1 MAENDRNNSASPNDA
16 VHNGTLETSPRRQPA
31 EPGRYGRNAPAE
43 TEQPNP
49 DRFNLDRGKYFESM
63 TESPELFEKR
73 YLTPYRTVPGYMRPT
88 LGNPTP
94 V

>member
-1 MAENDRNNSASPNDA
+1 MADNSGINPVNPDDP
-16 VHNGTLETSPRRQPA
+16 VHNGTFNTVQRRQPVDS
-31 EPGRYGRNAPAE
+31 GRYGTNGLAE
-43 TEQPNP
+43 SEQANP
-49 DRFNLDRGKYFESM
+49 DRFNLDRGKYAESM

-73 YLTPYRTVPGYMRPT
+73 YLTPYRTVSGYMRPT

>member
-1 MAENDRNNSASPNDA
+1 MADNDGNNQVCPENP
-16 VHNGTLETSPRRQPA
+16 VHNGTFDTVQPRQPVD
-31 EPGRYGRNAPAE
+31 PGRYHTNGL
-43 TEQPNP
+43 TEPQQLSP
-49 DRFNLDRGKYFESM
+49 DRFNLDRGKYVDSI

-73 YLTPYRTVPGYMRPT
+73 YLTPYRTVTGYMRPT